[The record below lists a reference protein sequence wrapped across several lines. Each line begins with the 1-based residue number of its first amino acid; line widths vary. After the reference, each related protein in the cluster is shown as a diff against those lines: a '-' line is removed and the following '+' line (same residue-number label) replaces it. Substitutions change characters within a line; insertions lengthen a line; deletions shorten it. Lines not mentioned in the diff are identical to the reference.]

1 MIMGSFEDISQQVFT
16 TLPKMPKGS
25 LSGNALRA
33 LWKEISQLLQLPH
46 LILLSPNRPRF
57 FHGSTCNHDHHYI
70 TIIILSSAPSSSL
83 SLCLIFITI
92 SIIITLPLLLYLI
105 ARFWTYSWRVLLS
118 CFEYSL
124 RQRQVVS
131 AMGPCSELADQKD
144 CDSDD
149 LWIINA
155 TSRFKIYQKD
165 CGSDE
170 FRIMVKGWKGLP
182 WIAM

>member
-1 MIMGSFEDISQQVFT
+1 MIMVNRSLEDISQQVFT

-33 LWKEISQLLQLPH
+33 LWKEISQLLQVPH

-57 FHGSTCNHDHHYI
+57 FHGSTCNHDHHYHHHHLI
-70 TIIILSSAPSSSL
+70 ISTILIIIIMSNIHHHQQHRYHSS
-83 SLCLIFITI
+83 
-92 SIIITLPLLLYLI
+92 TLVIPYCYVLN
-105 ARFWTYSWRVLLS
+105 VLLTRVS

-131 AMGPCSELADQKD
+131 AMGLCSELADQKD

-165 CGSDE
+165 YAAVMSL
-170 FRIMVKGWKGLP
+170 GL
-182 WIAM
+182 W

>member
-1 MIMGSFEDISQQVFT
+1 MIMGSLEDISQQVFT
-16 TLPKMPKGS
+16 ILPKMPKGS

-33 LWKEISQLLQLPH
+33 LWKEISQLLQVPH

-57 FHGSTCNHDHHYI
+57 FHGSTCNNGHQYHHHYLIISTIPIIIIMSYIHHHQHHYI
-70 TIIILSSAPSSSL
+70 S
-83 SLCLIFITI
+83 C
-92 SIIITLPLLLYLI
+92 TLVMPYCYVLN
-105 ARFWTYSWRVLLS
+105 VLLTRVS

-155 TSRFKIYQKD
+155 TSRFKIYLKD

-170 FRIMVKGWKGLP
+170 FRIMAKGWKGLP
-182 WIAM
+182 WIAV